1 MARSIE
7 VRLPLRCWSP
17 SLHAFEPRRPKLL
30 GHTLL
35 RLTLLVLAGVAPAL
49 IGPEPLDAQR
59 YQRRY
64 STVRPGDGL
73 PDLPLGFTFC
83 RLQYTSVRR
92 DGSGSGWDT
101 DFPEAEM
108 NLLTRLPELT
118 STRVSEW
125 SHGEPGYAV
134 VRATDEELYQCPFLM
149 ATDVGE
155 LGFSSAEVLA
165 LRDYLNKG
173 GFLWADDFWGN
184 TGWHQFASE
193 IRKVLPERTIEDL
206 PEDHPLFSSLYAIR
220 GGVPQIPSINRWRAN
235 GGQTS
240 ELGFASRNPS
250 MRAIFDDHGRILVLI
265 THNTDISDG
274 WEREAYDSRYFYEF
288 SSQAYAV
295 AVNVL
300 VWVLSH

>member
-1 MARSIE
+1 MLPYGW
-7 VRLPLRCWSP
+7 VRV
-17 SLHAFEPRRPKLL
+17 LL
-30 GHTLL
+30 GALADRGLVL
-35 RLTLLVLAGVAPAL
+35 RLAVLVLAGVAPGL

-134 VRATDEELYQCPFLM
+134 VRATDEDLYECPFLM

-155 LGFSSAEVLA
+155 LGFNGAEVTA
-165 LRDYLNKG
+165 LREYLLKG

-184 TGWHQFASE
+184 TGWLQFSGQ
-193 IRKVLPERTIEDL
+193 ISRVLPDHEIVDL
-206 PEDHPLFSSLYAIR
+206 P
-220 GGVPQIPSINRWRAN
+220 
-235 GGQTS
+235 
-240 ELGFASRNPS
+240 
-250 MRAIFDDHGRILVLI
+250 
-265 THNTDISDG
+265 
-274 WEREAYDSRYFYEF
+274 
-288 SSQAYAV
+288 
-295 AVNVL
+295 
-300 VWVLSH
+300 